1 MPYTAEKA
9 KLIVKEMTDL
19 LVLDLVDKKLLT
31 DQMVLHI
38 GYDIESLTDPEVR
51 RKYQGELMGVSG
63 YNLAVSLV
71 WFLALMLGTGVL
83 PHVMDITIN
92 YGSDTYWCRGGI
104 FVNLCIVFL
113 IILTITGSD
122 GDKARIRK
130 GAVWLG
136 KGHQGRYCVRHRK
149 SQGNRYKG
157 LRSP

>member
-1 MPYTAEKA
+1 
-9 KLIVKEMTDL
+9 MTDL

-104 FVNLCIVFL
+104 LLISVLCF
-113 IILTITGSD
+113 
-122 GDKARIRK
+122 
-130 GAVWLG
+130 
-136 KGHQGRYCVRHRK
+136 
-149 SQGNRYKG
+149 
-157 LRSP
+157 